1 MKLVNRDNIK
11 NWSST
16 SLSAS
21 VNGPWINVEAAEK
34 LSLQITWTG
43 SSLNGTVKLQIANG
57 EADTTGIAPLG
68 TAVDLSGASYAMVSS
83 LIGSDS
89 SLILNFS
96 DVPFTW
102 CRWVWTRTSGTG
114 TLSASRVV
122 MKGN

>member
-16 SLSAS
+16 SLSAR
-21 VNGPWINVEAAEK
+21 VNGP
-34 LSLQITWTG
+34 WTG
-43 SSLNGTVKLQIANG
+43 SSLNGTLKLQIANG